1 MFAVVAGTG
10 YTGRRVLEKLPAD
23 ASLGLGRTPIDTDR
37 RFEIVDFDAPGA
49 LSVTLPDPCTVLY
62 TCPPDGERDDRL
74 QRFLAALPHSPNRIV
89 YISTTGVYGDC
100 AGAVVTEDTPVNA
113 DNRLSRPRVAAEELL
128 TLWAEKHA
136 CDLVILRV
144 PGIYGPGRLG
154 VARLKSGE
162 AWLEEADA
170 NPGNRIHVDDLADCC
185 IAALAKDTPPGI
197 YNVGD
202 GDYRTATWFAGEV
215 ARQAGLPAP
224 RTISRE
230 AAAREFSPL
239 RLAFLSASRRVDA
252 RRMRE
257 TLGVTP
263 RTPEQGIRDSLAAQE
278 GLPGPGFTGS

>member
-162 AWLEEADA
+162 AWLEEAESTSTTSPIA
-170 NPGNRIHVDDLADCC
+170 VSRPSPKTRRPASTTSATAIIERRPGSPGKSHGRPGCRRRGPS
-185 IAALAKDTPPGI
+185 AAKPP
-197 YNVGD
+197 
-202 GDYRTATWFAGEV
+202 
-215 ARQAGLPAP
+215 PA
-224 RTISRE
+224 S
-230 AAAREFSPL
+230 
-239 RLAFLSASRRVDA
+239 SRRCDSPSCQ
-252 RRMRE
+252 RP
-257 TLGVTP
+257 G
-263 RTPEQGIRDSLAAQE
+263 GSIRVACGKRSA
-278 GLPGPGFTGS
+278 